1 MLLFYDDCCVN
12 SKRAD
17 LMGGIA
23 MTKGRKG
30 KKVVWT
36 RLFVCVF
43 FIYALFVI
51 ANQQYSI
58 HKLNKVKAEVQ
69 KNVDASK
76 MENERLKNL
85 LKNAKDEK
93 NLERMARE
101 QLGLI
106 KPGET
111 VYVDQSSSDVYLH
124 EGGN

>member
-1 MLLFYDDCCVN
+1 MAKI
-12 SKRAD
+12 KR
-17 LMGGIA
+17 
-23 MTKGRKG
+23 G
-30 KKVVWT
+30 KKIIWT
-36 RLFVCVF
+36 RLFVFIF

-58 HKLNKVKAEVQ
+58 YKLNKVKAEIQ

-76 MENERLKNL
+76 MENERLKDL
-85 LKNAKDEK
+85 LKNAADEK
-93 NLERMARE
+93 HLERMARE

-111 VYVDQSSSDVYLH
+111 VYVDQSSSDVYLQ

>member
-1 MLLFYDDCCVN
+1 MAKV
-12 SKRAD
+12 KR
-17 LMGGIA
+17 
-23 MTKGRKG
+23 G
-30 KKVVWT
+30 KKIIWT
-36 RLFVCVF
+36 RLFVFIF

-58 HKLNKVKAEVQ
+58 YKLNKVKAEIQ

-76 MENERLKNL
+76 MENERLKDL
-85 LKNAKDEK
+85 LKNAADEK
-93 NLERMARE
+93 HLERMARE

-111 VYVDQSSSDVYLH
+111 VYVDQSSSDVYLQ